1 MQCREAR
8 GSQRWWDD
16 NTVFIEDNAITAI
29 QMSPELVVFSDWCWK
44 LVFELW
50 ESVFNSG
57 EEEEHVLI

>member
-16 NTVFIEDNAITAI
+16 NTVFIEDNAITAV
-29 QMSPELVVFSDWCWK
+29 QMSPELVVFSDGCWE

-50 ESVFNSG
+50 KSIFYSG